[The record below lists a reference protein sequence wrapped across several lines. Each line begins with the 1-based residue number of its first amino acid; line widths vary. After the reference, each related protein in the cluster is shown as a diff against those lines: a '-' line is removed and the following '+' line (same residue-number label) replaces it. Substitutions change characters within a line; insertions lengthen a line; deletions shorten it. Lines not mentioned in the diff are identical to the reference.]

1 MVWLAKAELLL
12 LASALGDLSL
22 IKIVGQGFLRIE
34 QNLPKVL
41 NGLSDVL
48 IPKSESFIV
57 SFHEGESDVIVWTKE
72 SSDQGKNIFEIL
84 REINF
89 HDFQLQTL
97 ALCYIS
103 RQM

>member
-72 SSDQGKNIFEIL
+72 GSDHGKNILKFLHKSQFSWGKI
-84 REINF
+84 
-89 HDFQLQTL
+89 
-97 ALCYIS
+97 
-103 RQM
+103 